1 MVLVFVL
8 FWTLELPSVAALQVN
23 PIHPHLE
30 RVTTLFADWNK
41 GDLRA
46 MSKLFVQGAVCQ
58 TDVFPRFY
66 WRGKNAFRNWM
77 SDLDKS
83 NTIEGF
89 TDYDFRPGTPL
100 TNDIEGA
107 RAIVI
112 LPCCDLPQTGRA
124 GPESF
129 PGLVNIVLRQN
140 RASWKI
146 VAFTWTSTTNSVS
159 EARRMQL
166 SPSYAIVR

>member
-1 MVLVFVL
+1 MTKRLWEGLNPMRVIVLVFVL
-8 FWTLELPSVAALQVN
+8 FWTLELPSVAAQESDSSPLGT
-23 PIHPHLE
+23 
-30 RVTTLFADWNK
+30 VTTLFADWNR

-46 MSKLFVQGAVCQ
+46 MSKLFVQEPSV

-89 TDYDFRPGTPL
+89 TDYDFEPGTPL

-112 LPCCDLPQTGRA
+112 LPVVIYLKQDGR
-124 GPESF
+124 PESF

-146 VAFTWTSTTNSVS
+146 VAFTWTSTTN
-159 EARRMQL
+159 
-166 SPSYAIVR
+166 

>member
-1 MVLVFVL
+1 MINRLWKGHHPMKVIVLVLVL
-8 FWTLELPSVAALQVN
+8 FLTLELPSLAVGESDLS
-23 PIHPHLE
+23 PDSSPLGT
-30 RVTTLFADWNK
+30 VTTLFADWNR

-46 MSKLFVQGAVCQ
+46 MSKLFVQEPSV
-58 TDVFPRFY
+58 TDVFPRFC

-89 TDYDFRPGTPL
+89 TDYDFEPGTPL

-107 RAIVI
+107 RASVI
-112 LPCCDLPQTGRA
+112 LPVVIFLKQNGR
-124 GPESF
+124 PESF

-146 VAFTWTSTTNSVS
+146 AAFTWTSTAN
-159 EARRMQL
+159 
-166 SPSYAIVR
+166 